1 MSNYYFGTTPE
12 FALGDSPRYLYALR
26 RNDEGELFF
35 IRSDQLVDKDI
46 IAINKPGGPEENFE
60 DFEPGI
66 DYFEG
71 IQEDHEVA
79 FENIVWSQ
87 YRWDNRSI
95 LYYVDEEGMLSQRIN
110 FTYEYPEGTS
120 GDDSVSVG
128 GY

>member
-26 RNDEGELFF
+26 RNDDGELFLV
-35 IRSDQLVDKDI
+35 RSDQLVDKDI
-46 IAINKPGGPEENFE
+46 IAINKPGPPEDNFE
-60 DFEPGI
+60 DFESGI

-71 IQEDHEVA
+71 VGEDQELAHL
-79 FENIVWSQ
+79 NLIWTQ

-95 LYYVDEEGMLSQRIN
+95 LYYVDEEGLLSQRIN
-110 FTYEYPEGTS
+110 FTYEYPEG
-120 GDDSVSVG
+120 VSDEDNISLG